1 MASSTQIVNM
11 ALLKVGH
18 GPLISLDLD
27 ESEVAV
33 TARVV
38 YDLCLDDMLAAHPWN
53 FANQR
58 VSLPQLTYTQ
68 VGDAWTYAYQLPN
81 DCLRVHSVEPLGAQ
95 FEINGRVLLCN
106 LAPPVVVT
114 YMRRE
119 SDTTMFTPL
128 FSMALVYRLAMEFST
143 TLSARD
149 THTSNFTQQYFGKL
163 QEAKAADGQ
172 EEGPRYEDD
181 NPLAAQRRWHDEE
194 GTF

>member
-11 ALLKVGH
+11 ALVKVGQ
-18 GPLISLDLD
+18 GSLTSLELD

-58 VSLPQLTYTQ
+58 VSLPALSFTQ
-68 VGDAWTYAYQLPN
+68 VGTAWTKAYQLPN
-81 DCLRVHSVEPLGAQ
+81 DCLRVHSLEPLGAQ
-95 FEINGRVLLCN
+95 FEVNGRVLLCDVA
-106 LAPPVVVT
+106 APAIVT
-114 YMRRE
+114 YMKRE
-119 SDTTMFTPL
+119 SDTTFFPPL
-128 FSMALVYRLAMEFST
+128 FTMALVYRLAMEFST

-149 THTSNFTQQYFGKL
+149 SHTSNFTQQYFSKL

-172 EEGPRYEDD
+172 EEGPRYEDYS
-181 NPLAAQRRWHDEE
+181 PLAIDRRWADDE